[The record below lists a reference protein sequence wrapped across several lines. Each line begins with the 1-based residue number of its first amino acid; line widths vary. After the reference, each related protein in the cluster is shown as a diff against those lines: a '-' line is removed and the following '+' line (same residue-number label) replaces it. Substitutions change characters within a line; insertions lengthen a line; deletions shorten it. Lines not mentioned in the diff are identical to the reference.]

1 MEQYNET
8 EQSDSTQDTAV
19 ECQCTG
25 ECQCGK
31 YRCRVYYEVDANQL
45 VNLLNDWD

>member
-8 EQSDSTQDTAV
+8 EQSDSTQDTTV

-25 ECQCGK
+25 ECQCSK
-31 YRCRVYYEVDANQL
+31 YRRRIYYEVDVNQV